1 MRVPPADS
9 ARADEVLND
18 VPNILIFCAAVE
30 LLGRIEMLELE
41 RFLGIIF
48 NFFNMV
54 GFFISFFIRAN
65 NC

>member
-9 ARADEVLND
+9 ARADEVLS
-18 VPNILIFCAAVE
+18 VAPNILIFCAAVE

-41 RFLGIIF
+41 RFLGTIF
-48 NFFNMV
+48 NFFNIV
-54 GFFISFFIRAN
+54 GFFISFFIRAS